1 MVRVGLRRQRGRPTA
16 GMATLESTGILRNGV
31 PITEGSAIRPGEL
44 VTLFAQLGGGF
55 GGDHV
60 RFTITSVSTGETVFG
75 PVEEVKDFF
84 SLQVHLDITGPTTE
98 GLYILIATEL
108 IPFFPDDTKTFGFAV
123 SASAPPPP
131 TKPPGTIG
139 NIQGI
144 IVALA
149 VLAGIVIIAPAIV
162 RLVPKKE

>member
-44 VTLFAQLGGGF
+44 VTLFAQLGGVF
-55 GGDHV
+55 GGDSV
-60 RFTITSVSTGETVFG
+60 RFTITSVSTGEVVFG
-75 PVEEVKDFF
+75 PVVEKKDLF

-98 GLYILIATEL
+98 DSYMLVATEL
-108 IPFFPDDTKTFGFAV
+108 VPIFPDDTKTFSFVV

-131 TKPPGTIG
+131 TKPPGPIG

-144 IVALA
+144 IIALA

-162 RLVPKKE
+162 RLIPKRE